1 MRGKSNMENRKNRQ
15 PTKIDSQRYSMG
27 RIHGSRLDLVPMV
40 LSRAICP
47 RICNQKPICRSIC
60 KVARH
65 RAASQS
71 AR

>member
-1 MRGKSNMENRKNRQ
+1 MRGKSNMENRKKYTANQNTQ
-15 PTKIDSQRYSMG
+15 PTVSMG

-65 RAASQS
+65 RAAS
-71 AR
+71 